1 MVIAPGADDCQ
12 VWNSDIG
19 SYSMGVAVVKA
30 DDLHIS
36 ARQQDKWHSM
46 LWISRGPRQKEKNVH
61 VLWGPFQDDLL
72 ELMPGADMQPGVG
85 GYRSDAYS
93 VFEGT
98 AGPDG
103 KGMYYKGYAKKVEQ
117 TLHTVRG
124 ATTVHAWDPSL
135 FLDKAGHDRLVALA
149 ERGGD
154 PSMLGRHGRGAL
166 ERIPYFDPMRAY
178 AHPYGHA
185 KLYGVVKRTLK
196 LFLGKLKGMWTIE
209 DFLNF
214 VLYYAPLVFGDLLLT
229 WNVRMDRAWQC
240 LRRAVLYYVRGRGLP
255 GDTTEDERRQARDQ
269 ARADMLE
276 HAVIM
281 EEDGPLKM
289 LTYNLRLMVVHLSR
303 QENHLGLVLRALE
316 FWVERGV
323 QRAKGKVSD
332 RNVKNR
338 PVEAIM
344 AVLCDNAAVEAYKR
358 KRPNFRHI
366 EDMVMKLW
374 QPPDQGDTDA
384 AAPTAPCY
392 FLGTGC
398 SLHTSN
404 CSQVLPAHI
413 QSQYETLLTET
424 GHVVSDVNIKAFLR
438 MSLNEEVVTSAM
450 YPRMVVRL
458 SHFVSIADNSLA
470 GHSQRMPT
478 GYEHAQVICYFLVTD
493 AESDDV
499 ILRLARIRVYKT
511 VEDEYHGNLGVT
523 LLARD
528 NTMDLLVPCS
538 TILTKVLWYDH
549 PACNCIQA
557 MHLCHQVRT
566 GAY

>member
-1 MVIAPGADDCQ
+1 
-12 VWNSDIG
+12 
-19 SYSMGVAVVKA
+19 
-30 DDLHIS
+30 
-36 ARQQDKWHSM
+36 
-46 LWISRGPRQKEKNVH
+46 
-61 VLWGPFQDDLL
+61 
-72 ELMPGADMQPGVG
+72 
-85 GYRSDAYS
+85 
-93 VFEGT
+93 
-98 AGPDG
+98 
-103 KGMYYKGYAKKVEQ
+103 
-117 TLHTVRG
+117 
-124 ATTVHAWDPSL
+124 
-135 FLDKAGHDRLVALA
+135 
-149 ERGGD
+149 
-154 PSMLGRHGRGAL
+154 
-166 ERIPYFDPMRAY
+166 
-178 AHPYGHA
+178 
-185 KLYGVVKRTLK
+185 
-196 LFLGKLKGMWTIE
+196 
-209 DFLNF
+209 
-214 VLYYAPLVFGDLLLT
+214 
-229 WNVRMDRAWQC
+229 
-240 LRRAVLYYVRGRGLP
+240 
-255 GDTTEDERRQARDQ
+255 
-269 ARADMLE
+269 MLE

-289 LTYNLRLMVVHLSR
+289 LTYNLRLM
-303 QENHLGLVLRALE
+303 
-316 FWVERGV
+316 
-323 QRAKGKVSD
+323 RAKGKVSD

-344 AVLCDNAAVEAYKR
+344 AVLCDNAALEAYKR

-366 EDMVMKLW
+366 EDMVLKLW

-404 CSQVLPAHI
+404 CSQVFPAHI
-413 QSQYETLLTET
+413 QSQYATLLTET
-424 GHVVSDVNIKAFLR
+424 CHVVSDVNIKAFLR
-438 MSLNEEVVTSAM
+438 MSLNGEVGTSAM

-458 SHFVSIADNSLA
+458 SHFVSIADISLA
-470 GHSQRMPT
+470 GHSQRLPT

-493 AESDDV
+493 AESDAV

-538 TILTKVLWYDH
+538 ITLTKVLWYDH

>member
-1 MVIAPGADDCQ
+1 
-12 VWNSDIG
+12 
-19 SYSMGVAVVKA
+19 
-30 DDLHIS
+30 
-36 ARQQDKWHSM
+36 
-46 LWISRGPRQKEKNVH
+46 
-61 VLWGPFQDDLL
+61 
-72 ELMPGADMQPGVG
+72 
-85 GYRSDAYS
+85 
-93 VFEGT
+93 
-98 AGPDG
+98 
-103 KGMYYKGYAKKVEQ
+103 
-117 TLHTVRG
+117 
-124 ATTVHAWDPSL
+124 
-135 FLDKAGHDRLVALA
+135 
-149 ERGGD
+149 
-154 PSMLGRHGRGAL
+154 
-166 ERIPYFDPMRAY
+166 
-178 AHPYGHA
+178 
-185 KLYGVVKRTLK
+185 
-196 LFLGKLKGMWTIE
+196 MWTME

-214 VLYYAPLVFGDLLLT
+214 VLYYAPLVFGDLLLK

-269 ARADMLE
+269 ARSDMLE

-303 QENHLGLVLRALE
+303 QEYHLGLVLRALE

-404 CSQVLPAHI
+404 CSQVFPAHI
-413 QSQYETLLTET
+413 QSQYATLLTET

-438 MSLNEEVVTSAM
+438 MSLNGEVVTSAM

>member
-1 MVIAPGADDCQ
+1 
-12 VWNSDIG
+12 
-19 SYSMGVAVVKA
+19 
-30 DDLHIS
+30 
-36 ARQQDKWHSM
+36 
-46 LWISRGPRQKEKNVH
+46 
-61 VLWGPFQDDLL
+61 
-72 ELMPGADMQPGVG
+72 
-85 GYRSDAYS
+85 
-93 VFEGT
+93 
-98 AGPDG
+98 
-103 KGMYYKGYAKKVEQ
+103 
-117 TLHTVRG
+117 
-124 ATTVHAWDPSL
+124 
-135 FLDKAGHDRLVALA
+135 
-149 ERGGD
+149 
-154 PSMLGRHGRGAL
+154 
-166 ERIPYFDPMRAY
+166 
-178 AHPYGHA
+178 
-185 KLYGVVKRTLK
+185 
-196 LFLGKLKGMWTIE
+196 MWTME

-438 MSLNEEVVTSAM
+438 MSLNGEVVTSAM

-458 SHFVSIADNSLA
+458 SHFVSIADISLA
-470 GHSQRMPT
+470 GHSQRLPT